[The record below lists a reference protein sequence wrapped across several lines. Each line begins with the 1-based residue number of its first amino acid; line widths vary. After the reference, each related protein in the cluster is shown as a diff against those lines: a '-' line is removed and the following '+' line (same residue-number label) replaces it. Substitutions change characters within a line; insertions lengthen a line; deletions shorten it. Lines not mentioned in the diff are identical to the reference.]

1 MKILKFNNVL
11 ELIVFVIMVV
21 LFLIP
26 FKMNN
31 NASLIFEHV
40 IGKLLIAI
48 IIISL
53 FTKNPLLGLMS
64 VLVAFKMFHSY
75 NNDNTGMIAQY
86 IPNAKKKQKI
96 LKKYNTFPNTL
107 EETVVRNLKDYNYN
121 NNLNKDIQLFKP
133 TLCPTYNAKKFK

>member
-31 NASLIFEHV
+31 NTSLIFEHI

-64 VLVAFKMFHSY
+64 VLVAFKMFNSY
-75 NNDNTGMIAQY
+75 NNDTGMIAEY
-86 IPNAKKKQKI
+86 IPNSKKKEKI

-121 NNLNKDIQLFKP
+121 NNLNKDSALFKP

>member
-31 NASLIFEHV
+31 NASLIFEHI

-64 VLVAFKMFHSY
+64 VLVAFKMFNSY
-75 NNDNTGMIAQY
+75 NNDTGMIAEY
-86 IPNAKKKQKI
+86 IPNSKKKEKI

-121 NNLNKDIQLFKP
+121 NNLNKDSALFKP